1 VINKLRDLSD
11 AVDKMIADLPAF
23 KVRVSMTNNRAVFD
37 VVEALDQI
45 IYSKSYV

>member
-1 VINKLRDLSD
+1 
-11 AVDKMIADLPAF
+11 
-23 KVRVSMTNNRAVFD
+23 MTNNRAVFD